1 MPQKSKTPLTKK
13 GLDIM
18 CLRGEFHTMRR
29 LVGALCLSNAELRDL
44 HDWAAQFEEL
54 LLKAACS
61 VAGTAVQRVF
71 SRRTGDAE
79 HEAAVFNRQNRP
91 KQLGPPSVAGAREEL
106 NRSTERMKA
115 RVQRERASKDEKK
128 KKKKRDRT
136 TGAAGPPG
144 ATVDVADD
152 KRTRVQESTDGHHTP
167 PPRIPLA
174 ASALSSD
181 DDDGGGGGGV
191 GADKRSAKRK

>member
-1 MPQKSKTPLTKK
+1 
-13 GLDIM
+13 
-18 CLRGEFHTMRR
+18 MRR